1 VIHVTREP
9 AGDPDRD
16 EPVEGRPAA
25 TPVEAAAA
33 ATEQLRTLIAK
44 QPVGTTSMSP
54 TEDGWTVEI
63 EVLEDRR
70 IPSSSDMLALYEVE
84 IDLDGN
90 LLAYHRS
97 RRYSRGTTD
106 IGGRGRS

>member
-1 VIHVTREP
+1 MARE
-9 AGDPDRD
+9 DPDRD
-16 EPVEGRPAA
+16 DLADDRPAA

-33 ATEQLRTLIAK
+33 ATEQLQALIAK
-44 QPVGTTSMSP
+44 QMEGTTSMSP

-90 LLAYHRS
+90 LLAYHRT
-97 RRYSRGTTD
+97 RRYIRGSAD
-106 IGGRGRS
+106 IGGRSGS